1 MSLTMNH
8 THLASG
14 ATLNLPAVP
23 VAHRSGATQSL
34 FARAMAALQTWVR
47 RSRGR
52 DDLTD
57 LDAHLLRDIG
67 LTRSQVE
74 SERSK
79 FFWQE

>member
-8 THLASG
+8 THPASG

-34 FARAMAALQTWVR
+34 FARAIAVLQAWVR

-52 DDLTD
+52 DDLAE
-57 LDAHLLRDIG
+57 LDEHLLRDIG

-74 SERSK
+74 NERSK